1 MNNRL
6 SHSAI
11 NKYLFCGESFRL
23 HYREG
28 YRPKNIGSALL
39 FGKAL
44 DMAFDYLL
52 TGKNVVTDKEIAN
65 EYEYFDYHWRSQY
78 LNDKLTNIYLNE
90 EKYIHYSKTD
100 IDYDLLTDEEL
111 KEAGSDNDKLSWF
124 SLRHKGHLM
133 IDTFKNDFLPKVKK
147 IHSTQEL
154 IELENEQ
161 GDKSIGYCDAVLEIE
176 GYDQP
181 IITDFKT
188 AAKPYSEDSVQYSVQ
203 LSQYLHAL
211 SDKYNTRLAGY
222 IVFLKSIA
230 KNRSKICKKCNFDG
244 SGSKFKSCNN
254 VINNVRCNGF
264 WIEKLNPKAEMQM
277 IIDQIPIEVE
287 HLVID
292 NIEAVNTSIKMQIFT
307 KNVNGCKDAGYGKP
321 CDFFELCWKKDSSKL
336 SKKEVSTETT
346 SSQTKK

>member
-1 MNNRL
+1 MGNRL

-28 YRPKNIGSALL
+28 YRPKNISSALL

-44 DMAFDYLL
+44 DMAFDYIL
-52 TGKNVVTDKEIAN
+52 TGKNVVTDTDIAD

-90 EKYIHYSKTD
+90 ERYIHYSKTD
-100 IDYDLLTDEEL
+100 IDKDLLTEEEI
-111 KEAGSDNDKLSWF
+111 KEAGEDNDKLSWF

-133 IDTFKNDFLPKVKK
+133 IDTFKNEFLPKVKNVY
-147 IHSTQEL
+147 STQEL

-161 GDKSIGYCDAVLEIE
+161 GDKSIGYCDAVLDID
-176 GYDQP
+176 GFDYP
-181 IITDFKT
+181 VITDFKT

-222 IVFLKSIA
+222 IVFLKSIS
-230 KNRSKICKKCNFDG
+230 KNRTKICNKCGFDG
-244 SGSKFKSCNN
+244 TGLKFKFCNN
-254 VINNVRCNGF
+254 IVNGSRCSSD
-264 WIEKLNPKAEMQM
+264 WIETLRPKAEMQI
-277 IIDQIPIEVE
+277 IIDEIPQEVE

-292 NIEAVNTSIKMQIFT
+292 NIDSVNTSIKIGIFT

-321 CDFFELCWKKDSSKL
+321 CDFFELCWKKDPSKL
-336 SKKEVSTETT
+336 SRKPPEPETKE
-346 SSQTKK
+346 